1 MNFNLSGFQPEF
13 TPQRRGG
20 NDREVCIMP
29 NQELHRIVSTAII
42 YKKFPEEFLEFPS
55 FSRHGNKFLSGL
67 ARKYKKEGGQN
78 RYLITK
84 RSPNKKVFPNK
95 WTVPGGGLETDDY
108 TNTPPSTKDGTWYFA
123 LETSL
128 RREIKE
134 EVNLEVDFIKYL
146 LDLAFIRP
154 DGVPVIT
161 LSFYAPY
168 KSGEV
173 KLDKDATEFVWATY
187 EECKKYDLIDGILD
201 EIRMV
206 DEILGRKSEE
216 EVKFKN

>member
-1 MNFNLSGFQPEF
+1 MQ
-13 TPQRRGG
+13 
-20 NDREVCIMP
+20 

-42 YKKFPEEFLEFPS
+42 YKNDGGEF
-55 FSRHGNKFLSGL
+55 K
-67 ARKYKKEGGQN
+67 
-78 RYLITK
+78 YLITK

-108 TNTPPSTKDGTWYFA
+108 TNTSPTTADGHWYYA
-123 LETSL
+123 LYTSL

-134 EVNLEVDFIKYL
+134 EVNLEVGFIKFL

-154 DGVPVIT
+154 DGIPVIT
-161 LSFYAPY
+161 FSFYAPY

-173 KLDKDATEFVWATY
+173 KLDEDAVEYAWVNL
-187 EECKKYDLIDGILD
+187 EEAKNYDLIEGIWD

-206 DEILGRKSEE
+206 DEILNGKSEE
-216 EVKFKN
+216 EARLK